1 MDWLYLLLVLGAGV
15 AAWRIYGAIQ
25 RARAARGDDWDEML
39 VRNLRAQGGNAFTP
53 YDIDFFFSV
62 DEAAGCEPLAAAL
75 RAEGFEVDYQPMKTE
90 GASGFSLHARQGIR
104 VSVPAMQEYSE
115 RFRKLAAMHGASYD
129 GWATPGVTR
138 PREPPDIL
146 RRQR

>member
-1 MDWLYLLLVLGAGV
+1 MNWLYLLLVLGAGV
-15 AAWRIYGAIQ
+15 AAWRIYGAIR

-53 YDIDFFFSV
+53 YDIDFFFSFDDV
-62 DEAAGCEPLAAAL
+62 AGCEPLAVAL
-75 RAEGFEVDYQPMKTE
+75 RAEDFAVDWQSMKTE
-90 GASGFSLHARQGIR
+90 GASGYSLHARKGIR
-104 VSVPAMQEYSE
+104 VSVPAMQEYSA
-115 RFRKLAAMHGASYD
+115 RFRKLAATHGGRYD

-146 RRQR
+146 RRRR

>member
-75 RAEGFEVDYQPMKTE
+75 RAEDFEVDYQPMKTE
-90 GASGFSLHARQGIR
+90 GARGFSLHARKGIR
-104 VSVPAMQEYSE
+104 VSVPAMQEYSA
-115 RFRKLAAMHGASYD
+115 RFRKLAAAHGASYD

-138 PREPPDIL
+138 PREVPDIL